1 MQKIYLISSLLP
13 LLSCQG
19 QQPADSPA
27 RTGVPVEHIIAT
39 KDQQARRAQSEAY
52 CRAHGVPYY
61 KNPTAMLTDSEA
73 ETTLRTQD
81 QVVDRALSICFIG
94 LKSEGMS
101 SEQLAEIDKAYTIS
115 AKLTPDE
122 RAYVTASHPTEQ
134 QRTDANWR
142 YEGLHVLLWAL
153 GYVPALAY
161 PDRMCEV
168 APDVKIIHDLSEAQ
182 FRARAKLRSK
192 KEILDQADLI
202 LRLDWACTEARLK
215 KQTAPGELNSDVVVE
230 RHHALNWLIEYGGQE
245 WDDVSTDT

>member
-1 MQKIYLISSLLP
+1 MQKVYLIFSLLP

-19 QQPADSPA
+19 QQPAGSPA
-27 RTGVPVEHIIAT
+27 RVGVPVEHVVAT
-39 KDQQARRAQSEAY
+39 KDKQARWAQSEVY

-61 KNPTAMLTDSEA
+61 KNPTAMFTDSES
-73 ETTLRTQD
+73 ETTLRTKD
-81 QVVDRALSICFIG
+81 QVVDRALSLLLVG

-101 SEQLAEIDKAYTIS
+101 PAQLAKIDKSYHIS
-115 AKLTPDE
+115 SKFTPDE
-122 RAYVTASHPTEQ
+122 RAYVVASSPTEQ

-153 GYVPALAY
+153 GYIPALAY

-168 APDVKIIHDLSEAQ
+168 APDVKIIHDLTEAQ
-182 FRARAKLRSK
+182 FRQRAKLRSK

-215 KQTAPGELNSDVVVE
+215 KQPAPGELNSDAVVE
-230 RHHALNWLIEYGGQE
+230 RHHALNWLIKYGDQE

>member
-1 MQKIYLISSLLP
+1 MIKRYAHLA
-13 LLSCQG
+13 LLSLFACQG
-19 QQPADSPA
+19 QQPADSSA
-27 RTGVPVEHIIAT
+27 RVGVPVEHVIAT

-52 CRAHGVPYY
+52 CRTHGVPYY

-73 ETTLRTQD
+73 EATLRTQD
-81 QVVDRALSICFIG
+81 QVVDRALALCFIG
-94 LKSEGMS
+94 LKSEGMK
-101 SEQLAEIDKAYTIS
+101 EAQLAEINKAYHIS
-115 AKLTPDE
+115 SKLTPAE
-122 RAYVTASHPTEQ
+122 RAYVTAPHPTEQ

-153 GYVPALAY
+153 GYVPTLAY

-182 FRARAKLRSK
+182 FRERAKLRSK

-215 KQTAPGELNSDVVVE
+215 KQPAPGELNSDAVVE
-230 RHHALNWLIEYGGQE
+230 RHHALNWLIQYGDQE

>member
-1 MQKIYLISSLLP
+1 MMKRYAFLALLP
-13 LLSCQG
+13 LLSCQE

-27 RTGVPVEHIIAT
+27 RVGVPVEHVVAT

-73 ETTLRTQD
+73 EATLRTQD
-81 QVVDRALSICFIG
+81 QVVDRALALCFIG
-94 LKSEGMS
+94 LKSEGLK
-101 SEQLAEIDKAYTIS
+101 EAQLAEIDKAYHIS
-115 AKLTPDE
+115 SKLTPVE
-122 RAYVTASHPTEQ
+122 RAYVTAPHPTEQ

-153 GYVPALAY
+153 GYVPTLAY

-182 FRARAKLRSK
+182 FRERAKLRSK
-192 KEILDQADLI
+192 KEILDQADLL
-202 LRLDWACTEARLK
+202 LRLDWACTEARLQ
-215 KQTAPGELNSDVVVE
+215 KQPAPGDLNSDAVVE
-230 RHHALNWLIEYGGQE
+230 RHHALNWLIQYGDQE

>member
-1 MQKIYLISSLLP
+1 MQKTYLIFSLLP

-19 QQPADSPA
+19 QQPAESSA
-27 RTGVPVEHIIAT
+27 RVGVPVEHVVAT
-39 KDQQARRAQSEAY
+39 NDQQARRAQSEAY

-61 KNPTAMLTDSEA
+61 RNPTAMFTDSEA
-73 ETTLRTQD
+73 ETTLRTKD
-81 QVVDRALSICFIG
+81 QVVDRALALCFVG
-94 LKSEGMS
+94 LKSEGM
-101 SEQLAEIDKAYTIS
+101 EEAQLAEIDRAYHIS
-115 AKLTPDE
+115 SKLTPNE
-122 RAYVTASHPTEQ
+122 RAYVTASYPTEQ

-153 GYVPALAY
+153 GYIPTLAY

-168 APDVKIIHDLSEAQ
+168 APDVKIIHDLTEVQ
-182 FRARAKLRSK
+182 FRQRANLRSK

-215 KQTAPGELNSDVVVE
+215 KQSAPGELNSDAVVE
-230 RHHALNWLIEYGGQE
+230 RHHALNWLMQYGDQE

>member
-1 MQKIYLISSLLP
+1 
-13 LLSCQG
+13 
-19 QQPADSPA
+19 
-27 RTGVPVEHIIAT
+27 VEHVIAT

-61 KNPTAMLTDSEA
+61 RNPTAMLTDSEA
-73 ETTLRTQD
+73 EATLRTQD
-81 QVVDRALSICFIG
+81 QVVDRALALCFIG
-94 LKSEGMS
+94 LKSEGMK
-101 SEQLAEIDKAYTIS
+101 EVQLTEIDKAYHIS
-115 AKLTPDE
+115 SKLTPAE
-122 RAYVTASHPTEQ
+122 RTYVSALHPTEQ

-153 GYVPALAY
+153 GYVPTLAY

-202 LRLDWACTEARLK
+202 LRLDWACTEARLV
-215 KQTAPGELNSDVVVE
+215 KQSAPGDLNSDAVVE
-230 RHHALNWLIEYGGQE
+230 RHHALNWLIQYGNQE

>member
-1 MQKIYLISSLLP
+1 MQRYAFLALLP

-27 RTGVPVEHIIAT
+27 RVGVPVEHVVAT

-52 CRAHGVPYY
+52 CRAHEIPYY

-73 ETTLRTQD
+73 EAILRTKD
-81 QVVDRALSICFIG
+81 QVVDRALALCFTG
-94 LKSEGMS
+94 LKSEGMK
-101 SEQLAEIDKAYTIS
+101 EAQLAEIDKAYHIS
-115 AKLTPDE
+115 SKLTPTE
-122 RAYVTASHPTEQ
+122 RAYVTAPHPTEQ
-134 QRTDANWR
+134 QRIDANWR

-168 APDVKIIHDLSEAQ
+168 APDVKIIHDLSETQ
-182 FRARAKLRSK
+182 FRERAKLRTK

-215 KQTAPGELNSDVVVE
+215 KEPAPSELNSDAVVE
-230 RHHALNWLIEYGGQE
+230 RHHALNWLIRYGDQE

>member
-1 MQKIYLISSLLP
+1 MMQRYAFLALLP

-27 RTGVPVEHIIAT
+27 RVGVPVEHVVAT
-39 KDQQARRAQSEAY
+39 KDQQTRRAQSEAY

-73 ETTLRTQD
+73 EATLRTQD
-81 QVVDRALSICFIG
+81 QVVDRALALCFIG
-94 LKSEGMS
+94 LKSEGMKKA
-101 SEQLAEIDKAYTIS
+101 QLAEIDKVYHIS
-115 AKLTPDE
+115 SKLTPAE
-122 RAYVTASHPTEQ
+122 RAYVTAPHPTEQ

-182 FRARAKLRSK
+182 FRERAKLRSK

-202 LRLDWACTEARLK
+202 LRLDWACTEARLQ
-215 KQTAPGELNSDVVVE
+215 KQPAPGELNSDAVVE
-230 RHHALNWLIEYGGQE
+230 RHHALNWLIQYADQE

>member
-1 MQKIYLISSLLP
+1 MIKSYAFLALLP

-27 RTGVPVEHIIAT
+27 RVGVPVEHVVAT

-81 QVVDRALSICFIG
+81 QVVDRALSLVFIG
-94 LKSEGMS
+94 LKSEGMK
-101 SEQLAEIDKAYTIS
+101 EAQLAEIDKAYHIS
-115 AKLTPDE
+115 SKLTSAE
-122 RAYVTASHPTEQ
+122 RAYVTAPHPTEQ

-182 FRARAKLRSK
+182 FRERAKLRSK

-202 LRLDWACTEARLK
+202 LRLDWACTEARLQ
-215 KQTAPGELNSDVVVE
+215 KQPAPGELNSDAVVE
-230 RHHALNWLIEYGGQE
+230 RHHALNWLIQYGGQE

>member
-1 MQKIYLISSLLP
+1 MMKRYAFLALLP
-13 LLSCQG
+13 LLSCQE
-19 QQPADSPA
+19 QQPIDSPA
-27 RTGVPVEHIIAT
+27 RVGVPVEHIIAT

-73 ETTLRTQD
+73 EAILRTQD
-81 QVVDRALSICFIG
+81 QVVDRALALCFIG
-94 LKSEGMS
+94 LKSEGMKAA
-101 SEQLAEIDKAYTIS
+101 QLAEIDKAYHMS
-115 AKLTPDE
+115 SKLTPTE
-122 RAYVTASHPTEQ
+122 RAYVTAPHPTEQ
-134 QRTDANWR
+134 QQTDANWR

-153 GYVPALAY
+153 GYVPTLAY

-168 APDVKIIHDLSEAQ
+168 APDVKTIHDLTEVQ
-182 FRARAKLRSK
+182 FRQRAKLRSK

-215 KQTAPGELNSDVVVE
+215 EQPAPGKLNSDAVVE
-230 RHHALNWLIEYGGQE
+230 RHHALNWLINYGDQD

>member
-1 MQKIYLISSLLP
+1 MMQRYAFLALLP

-19 QQPADSPA
+19 QQPADAPV
-27 RTGVPVEHIIAT
+27 RVEVPVEHVVAT

-61 KNPTAMLTDSEA
+61 KNPTAMFTDSEA

-81 QVVDRALSICFIG
+81 QVVDRALSLCFIG

-101 SEQLAEIDKAYTIS
+101 PAQLAEIDKAYHIS
-115 AKLTPDE
+115 QKLTPNE
-122 RAYVTASHPTEQ
+122 RAYVAAPHPTEQ

-153 GYVPALAY
+153 GYVPTLAY

-168 APDVKIIHDLSEAQ
+168 APDVKIIHDLTEIQ
-182 FRARAKLRSK
+182 FRQRAKLRRK
-192 KEILDQADLI
+192 KEILDQVDFI
-202 LRLDWACTEARLK
+202 LRLDWACTEARLAK
-215 KQTAPGELNSDVVVE
+215 KPAPGNLSTDIVLE
-230 RHHALNWLIEYGGQE
+230 RHHSLNWLIQYGNQE

>member
-1 MQKIYLISSLLP
+1 MMKRYAFLTLLP

-19 QQPADSPA
+19 QQLADSPA
-27 RTGVPVEHIIAT
+27 RVGVPVEHVVAT

-73 ETTLRTQD
+73 DATLRTQD
-81 QVVDRALSICFIG
+81 QVVDRALALCFIG
-94 LKSEGMS
+94 LKSEGMK
-101 SEQLAEIDKAYTIS
+101 EAQLAEIDKAYHIS
-115 AKLTPDE
+115 SKLTPVE
-122 RAYVTASHPTEQ
+122 RAYVTAPHPTEQ

-153 GYVPALAY
+153 GYVPTLAY

-182 FRARAKLRSK
+182 FRERAKLRSK
-192 KEILDQADLI
+192 KELLDQADLL
-202 LRLDWACTEARLK
+202 LRLDWACTEARLQ
-215 KQTAPGELNSDVVVE
+215 KQPAPGDLNSDAVVE
-230 RHHALNWLIEYGGQE
+230 RHHALNWLIQYGDQE

>member
-1 MQKIYLISSLLP
+1 MQKIYSIFSLLP

-19 QQPADSPA
+19 QQPADLSA
-27 RTGVPVEHIIAT
+27 RVGVPVEHVIAT

-73 ETTLRTQD
+73 EATLRTQD
-81 QVVDRALSICFIG
+81 QVVDRALALVFIG
-94 LKSEGMS
+94 LKSEGMK
-101 SEQLAEIDKAYTIS
+101 EAQLAEIDKAYHIS
-115 AKLTPDE
+115 SKLTPAE
-122 RAYVTASHPTEQ
+122 RAYVTASYPTEQ

-153 GYVPALAY
+153 GYVPTLAY

-168 APDVKIIHDLSEAQ
+168 APDVKIIHNLSEAQ
-182 FRARAKLRSK
+182 FRERAKLRSK

-202 LRLDWACTEARLK
+202 LRLDWACTEARLQ
-215 KQTAPGELNSDVVVE
+215 KQPAPGELNSDAVVE
-230 RHHALNWLIEYGGQE
+230 RHHALNWLIKYGDQE